1 MELLVDRACRQV
13 RQVMEGAN
21 MYVYMRK
28 EAEEM
33 DVIHLMLLML
43 FVSDSF

>member
-28 EAEEM
+28 RQRKWM
-33 DVIHLMLLML
+33 
-43 FVSDSF
+43 